1 MKDRITTYFRR
12 FGDDE
17 DTIRQGYD
25 NLIVSGR
32 LRKNLMTDQDIEAFH
47 QEIQFHK
54 PDIVMIDPIINFFD
68 GEENSNTEIRKLLD
82 RIDKLIELNNCA
94 VILAHHTGKER
105 ADDKSF
111 MSARGGSVF
120 AGWFDSGIKMSGKKP
135 NVSFFYEARNARD
148 PDEHLAHFDFDLG
161 VWTASDLTAKKTP
174 TEDSFEDQVALAEL
188 VFKGMKEEEYYRR
201 NELESLA
208 RQQLRRYNKPNGN
221 KACQK
226 AVSYVQKHLADK
238 VFTYSE
244 PGKAMWHYLGT
255 NASAKPW
262 EV

>member
-1 MKDRITTYFRR
+1 MK
-12 FGDDE
+12 
-17 DTIRQGYD
+17 QG
-25 NLIVSGR
+25 
-32 LRKNLMTDQDIEAFH
+32 TH
-47 QEIQFHK
+47 EIIQ
-54 PDIVMIDPIINFFD
+54 
-68 GEENSNTEIRKLLD
+68 
-82 RIDKLIELNNCA
+82 
-94 VILAHHTGKER
+94 
-105 ADDKSF
+105 
-111 MSARGGSVF
+111 
-120 AGWFDSGIKMSGKKP
+120 
-135 NVSFFYEARNARD
+135 Y
-148 PDEHLAHFDFDLG
+148 LAHFDFDLG
-161 VWTASDLTAKKTP
+161 VWTASDLTAKRHRQKIALKI
-174 TEDSFEDQVALAEL
+174 VALAGSYSRAE
-188 VFKGMKEEEYYRR
+188 EEEYYRR

>member
-1 MKDRITTYFRR
+1 M
-12 FGDDE
+12 
-17 DTIRQGYD
+17 
-25 NLIVSGR
+25 
-32 LRKNLMTDQDIEAFH
+32 
-47 QEIQFHK
+47 
-54 PDIVMIDPIINFFD
+54 
-68 GEENSNTEIRKLLD
+68 
-82 RIDKLIELNNCA
+82 
-94 VILAHHTGKER
+94 
-105 ADDKSF
+105 
-111 MSARGGSVF
+111 
-120 AGWFDSGIKMSGKKP
+120 
-135 NVSFFYEARNARD
+135 
-148 PDEHLAHFDFDLG
+148 
-161 VWTASDLTAKKTP
+161 
-174 TEDSFEDQVALAEL
+174 ALAEL

-255 NASAKPW
+255 NTSAKPW